1 MNGRRRRI
9 FDVDRHSAIVDA
21 RDPYAIR
28 SLTAQLVA
36 RTKEV
41 DYDKLVSA
49 LRKDAEKTLASY
61 GYPTSLEQITADK
74 IEIID
79 KAALDAQDVL
89 IRLCVLQN
97 FVACGNAK
105 MAAIAMMGAT
115 AGNLRQN
122 ERIMA
127 ADAYQKRADVDVGA
141 KERARELAK
150 NAWSI
155 DGTLRMGEVS
165 DRVRDQLAIEGRKE
179 YRSKSIRDWIR
190 DIAPAEASKPG
201 RSRKKEQQSPL

>member
-9 FDVDRHSAIVDA
+9 FDVDRHNAIVDA
-21 RDPYAIR
+21 RDPYPIR
-28 SLTAQLVA
+28 SLIAQLVA

-61 GYPTSLEQITADK
+61 GYPTSLEQIAADK
-74 IEIID
+74 IKIID
-79 KAALDAQDVL
+79 KVALDAQDVL
-89 IRLCVLQN
+89 IRLCVLQH
-97 FVACGNAK
+97 FVGCGNAK

-122 ERIMA
+122 ERIMS
-127 ADAYQKRADVDVGA
+127 ADAYQKRADVGA

-150 NAWSI
+150 SSWSI
-155 DGTLRMGEVS
+155 DGTLRMGEVA
-165 DRVRDQLAIEGRKE
+165 DAVRDQLAIEGGKE
-179 YRSKSIRDWIR
+179 YRSMSIRDWIR

-201 RSRKKEQQSPL
+201 RPRKKEQKTPL